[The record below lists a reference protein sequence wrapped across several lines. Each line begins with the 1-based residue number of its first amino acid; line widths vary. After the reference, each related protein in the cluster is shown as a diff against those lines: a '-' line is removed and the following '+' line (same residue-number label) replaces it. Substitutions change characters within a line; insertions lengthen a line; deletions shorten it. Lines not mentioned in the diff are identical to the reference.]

1 MKDLFCSDHVLSTKK
16 FEIRH
21 YFRVVKNSTLFT
33 CHALLTQLGRDVT
46 TGKIQVPPLRWWAKS
61 APNGWNRVKV
71 SENLG
76 ATAVAPVALVDT
88 SLLGSMSNLRRNIL
102 L

>member
-16 FEIRH
+16 LDTILELLL
-21 YFRVVKNSTLFT
+21 KNSTLFT

-102 L
+102 P